1 MPQNFEKTKMQF
13 GFTFSVKVL
22 PKKKTGTRAAGYRL
36 EFKLLPLNIVR
47 KNLKKQLKTCC
58 CDPFVPWLERGG
70 TASGNREAAKLGIRT
85 CRGTCKWNFHRQ
97 FGACKNFT
105 FDLCT
110 RSMGSCQNTFPSAT
124 PTSSIHGNR
133 ATLRLHGN
141 EVATNDIATYLHRQ
155 PLWALTTASTRR
167 R

>member
-13 GFTFSVKVL
+13 GFTFSVEVL

-58 CDPFVPWLERGG
+58 CDPFVPWLERGARQVVTG
-70 TASGNREAAKLGIRT
+70 KLQSWVSEHAAAHVNEIFTDSLARVKISLLIYA
-85 CRGTCKWNFHRQ
+85 RGTPEH
-97 FGACKNFT
+97 
-105 FDLCT
+105 L
-110 RSMGSCQNTFPSAT
+110 PLHAT
-124 PTSSIHGNR
+124 PTASIYGNR

>member
-58 CDPFVPWLERGG
+58 CDPFVPWLERWARQVVTGKLQ
-70 TASGNREAAKLGIRT
+70 SWVSEHAAAHVNEIFTDSLARVKISLLIYARGAWAAARTPSLLPLPRPLLQYMGIGQR
-85 CRGTCKWNFHRQ
+85 
-97 FGACKNFT
+97 
-105 FDLCT
+105 
-110 RSMGSCQNTFPSAT
+110 
-124 PTSSIHGNR
+124 
-133 ATLRLHGN
+133 
-141 EVATNDIATYLHRQ
+141 
-155 PLWALTTASTRR
+155 
-167 R
+167 